1 MSGIF
6 LSLLMLSCVI
16 MKILALHLIEL
27 PPMECSQEG
36 VECKV
41 QVGNCSDEGWVVPRS
56 DAPGFP
62 IVTAEI
68 AAKRDDSGQFAP
80 VLFITWRQLP
90 DSSIFTLKGTEVRVV
105 EMSTNHSVCVRYIFC
120 NTLLRKNPEQDRW
133 TFSLDR
139 FVVIPNFQY
148 QVFVTNLPKS
158 DIGSYAVI
166 TNITVP
172 ECIWNPKEK
181 WSVTKCKEN
190 GDLVITIEFE
200 PVQFSDQYKVSICSP
215 DLHPELVYSTPSVD
229 NKPVLRVNFTLE
241 ACRINH
247 CILDLVIQPLS
258 VQSMNNCLE
267 YREKVDICPF
277 LPGAPVVF
285 IVLVTLV
292 LLLALLAA
300 AVCIF
305 GCIRFVKNKDSHKET
320 PSSDSPAC
328 AKGKLEWNS
337 IQEPKRVIIIY
348 SLDHPLYK
356 EIILKLCA
364 FMRAKCGTDITLDLL
379 DATWLSTIGRIQWLD
394 MQRERISKSLDK
406 VLILCSPGV
415 LAKWKAM
422 CGEHKVRL
430 KEDERSPIGDML
442 TPALSL
448 IIPDF
453 VDASS
458 FHKYMVAYFDDV
470 CSENDVPAPFN
481 IVVKYKLM
489 KHFEELYFRILDME
503 KHEPGQIKCI
513 EGIRENDY
521 FCCPSGQG
529 LRDAIEAFKNYQLKN
544 PNWFKME
551 LLDTDD
557 EEEETFL
564 ESTFPINY
572 SSVTECHQLFE
583 GHKAHT
589 FVNMIKHQNGEH
601 VLKSSIAETA
611 IILSENSLDL
621 TTDVYSSGPV
631 LSSFTDINV
640 KGLPATKPV
649 AQHALC
655 LQAL

>member
-1 MSGIF
+1 MRAICF
-6 LSLLMLSCVI
+6 SLLMLSCVI
-16 MKILALHLIEL
+16 MEILALHLIEI

-36 VECKV
+36 VECRV
-41 QVGNCSDEGWVVPRS
+41 QVGNCSDEGWVVPRYH
-56 DAPGFP
+56 APGFP
-62 IVTAEI
+62 DVTAKIE
-68 AAKRDDSGQFAP
+68 AKRDDTGQFAP
-80 VLFITWRQLP
+80 FLLITWSQLP
-90 DSSIFTLKGTEVRVV
+90 DSSILTLKGTEVRVV

-120 NTLLRKNPEQDRW
+120 NTTLLLTNPGGDRW
-133 TFSLDR
+133 TFSLER
-139 FVVIPNFQY
+139 IVVIPNFKY

-158 DIGSYAVI
+158 DIGSYQTI

-172 ECIWNPKEK
+172 EHIWDPKEK
-181 WSVTKCKEN
+181 WSVSKCKEN

-200 PVQFSDQYKVSICSP
+200 PVQFSDQYKVSICSLDLYP
-215 DLHPELVYSTPSVD
+215 DLVNSTMPPDD
-229 NKPVLRVNFTLE
+229 NKRFLRVNFPLE

-258 VQSMNNCLE
+258 LRSMNNFLE
-267 YREKVDICPF
+267 YRGKVDICPL
-277 LPGAPVVF
+277 LPGVPVVF
-285 IVLVTLV
+285 IILVTLV

-305 GCIRFVKNKDSHKET
+305 GCIRFLKNKDSHKET
-320 PSSDSPAC
+320 PSSDSSTC
-328 AKGKLEWNS
+328 AKDRLEWNP

-356 EIILKLCA
+356 EIVLKLCA

-379 DATWLSTIGRIQWLD
+379 DAVWLSTIGRIQWLD
-394 MQRERISKSLDK
+394 MQRERISKSSDK

-430 KEDERSPIGDML
+430 KEDECSPIGDML

-453 VDASS
+453 VHASS
-458 FHKYMVAYFDDV
+458 FYNYMVAYFDDV
-470 CSENDVPAPFN
+470 CSEDDVPAPFN
-481 IVVKYKLM
+481 VVVKYKLM

-503 KHEPGQIKCI
+503 KHEPGRTKCI
-513 EGIRENDY
+513 EGIRENDF

-529 LRDAIEAFKNYQLKN
+529 LQNAIEAFKNYQLKN
-544 PNWFKME
+544 PNWFEME

-557 EEEETFL
+557 EEEE
-564 ESTFPINY
+564 STFPTDINY
-572 SSVTECHQLFE
+572 GSVTECHLLFE
-583 GHKAHT
+583 GYKAHT
-589 FVNMIKHQNGEH
+589 CVNMIKHQNDEH

-611 IILSENSLDL
+611 IILSENSSVL

-631 LSSFTDINV
+631 SSSY
-640 KGLPATKPV
+640 
-649 AQHALC
+649 
-655 LQAL
+655 